1 MSEITKDYDFRANT
15 RQGYQEQIER
25 FVRERNGGVDFSS
38 KANRAFIE
46 RIVTLVQER
55 HGHLVADDYNFNVRA
70 LNEAAGTSK
79 KKP

>member
-46 RIVTLVQER
+46 RIVT
-55 HGHLVADDYNFNVRA
+55 GAS
-70 LNEAAGTSK
+70 AG
-79 KKP
+79 